1 MWCHLSAKLHLS
13 LVTTFS
19 HTYPWLSVILFLHL
33 IIYLLEA
40 VGFLTLGDSSPFG
53 LTKSDMTAL
62 QSCFGFPSSVTVN
75 STIFFP
81 PPPGS
86 TCYGKVSFDC
96 SLPYLKMIVG
106 LFCTSFFFFIGSS
119 YAMFVW
125 SAHLC
130 TSIHLNLLFVNPLFL
145 TLVALNLS
153 ISKTAL
159 PDLGSDFCVV
169 LCTARSWNWLFLWV
183 PFNPGNSTVL
193 WDNLQPKCQA
203 KSPTLSLPSPSPSP
217 IPVTVPL
224 LYALKTDAFAV
235 LDFVF
240 ACLLNSIRG
249 HPQPPGHVLSSQ

>member
-62 QSCFGFPSSVTVN
+62 QPCFGFPSSVTVN

-106 LFCTSFFFFIGSS
+106 LFCTSFFFFFFYWVFLCYVCFLRFLPRMLAANKAITFAFFS
-119 YAMFVW
+119 YR
-125 SAHLC
+125 C
-130 TSIHLNLLFVNPLFL
+130 TGNRDPLG
-145 TLVALNLS
+145 A
-153 ISKTAL
+153 
-159 PDLGSDFCVV
+159 SDV
-169 LCTARSWNWLFLWV
+169 LHA
-183 PFNPGNSTVL
+183 
-193 WDNLQPKCQA
+193 
-203 KSPTLSLPSPSPSP
+203 
-217 IPVTVPL
+217 
-224 LYALKTDAFAV
+224 
-235 LDFVF
+235 
-240 ACLLNSIRG
+240 
-249 HPQPPGHVLSSQ
+249 

>member
-33 IIYLLEA
+33 IIYPLEA

-106 LFCTSFFFFIGSS
+106 LFCTSFFFFFLLGLPMLCLFSAFPPQNACCQQDNHLCFLFLQMHWKSRSS
-119 YAMFVW
+119 GCMWCITRLKMKTKAIAARLCFLRCSENYSSVILSGAGVFW

-145 TLVALNLS
+145 TLVD
-153 ISKTAL
+153 IH
-159 PDLGSDFCVV
+159 
-169 LCTARSWNWLFLWV
+169 
-183 PFNPGNSTVL
+183 
-193 WDNLQPKCQA
+193 
-203 KSPTLSLPSPSPSP
+203 
-217 IPVTVPL
+217 I
-224 LYALKTDAFAV
+224 
-235 LDFVF
+235 
-240 ACLLNSIRG
+240 
-249 HPQPPGHVLSSQ
+249 

>member
-1 MWCHLSAKLHLS
+1 M
-13 LVTTFS
+13 TTFS

-106 LFCTSFFFFIGSS
+106 LFCTSFFFFYWVFLCYVCLISS
-119 YAMFVW
+119 PVYLH
-125 SAHLC
+125 S
-130 TSIHLNLLFVNPLFL
+130 
-145 TLVALNLS
+145 
-153 ISKTAL
+153 SK
-159 PDLGSDFCVV
+159 
-169 LCTARSWNWLFLWV
+169 
-183 PFNPGNSTVL
+183 
-193 WDNLQPKCQA
+193 
-203 KSPTLSLPSPSPSP
+203 
-217 IPVTVPL
+217 
-224 LYALKTDAFAV
+224 FAV
-235 LDFVF
+235 
-240 ACLLNSIRG
+240 CK
-249 HPQPPGHVLSSQ
+249 PPLPYFSRYPYLRQLSQT

>member
-33 IIYLLEA
+33 IIYPLEA

-106 LFCTSFFFFIGSS
+106 LFCTSFFFFFLIGSS
-119 YAMFVW
+119 YAMFVFCV
-125 SAHLC
+125 SSPEC
-130 TSIHLNLLFVNPLFL
+130 LLPTRQLPLLSFL
-145 TLVALNLS
+145 TDALE
-153 ISKTAL
+153 IAI
-159 PDLGSDFCVV
+159 
-169 LCTARSWNWLFLWV
+169 LWV
-183 PFNPGNSTVL
+183 HVMYYTLKNENQSNS
-193 WDNLQPKCQA
+193 
-203 KSPTLSLPSPSPSP
+203 S
-217 IPVTVPL
+217 
-224 LYALKTDAFAV
+224 
-235 LDFVF
+235 
-240 ACLLNSIRG
+240 
-249 HPQPPGHVLSSQ
+249 